1 MINVI
6 YWNPIFDK
14 GIGMKILVVDDSQ
27 TARQLTKRCLQEL
40 GHVDI
45 IESANGMEAL
55 QRLADTPG
63 IELVLLDRY
72 MPNMDGLQFMS
83 QFKQNPAF
91 RKVRVSMVTTEDKSD
106 EKMRAIA
113 DYEADYYIIKP
124 ITTQA
129 LVRMFAKLFP
139 SYAN

>member
-1 MINVI
+1 
-6 YWNPIFDK
+6 
-14 GIGMKILVVDDSQ
+14 MKILVVDDSA
-27 TARQLTKRCLQEL
+27 TARQLTIRCLREL
-40 GHVDI
+40 GHTDI
-45 IESANGMEAL
+45 VESANGYEAL
-55 QRLADTPG
+55 QQLAAVSS

-83 QFKQNPAF
+83 HFKQNPAF
-91 RKVRVSMVTTEDKSD
+91 QRIRVSMVTTEDKSD

-113 DYEADYYIIKP
+113 EYEADYYIIKP

-139 SYAN
+139 SSD